1 MCVCGCEE
9 GVARRALGLG
19 FGVQGV
25 WCRVQDVI
33 EREVDFD
40 TVDAW

>member
-1 MCVCGCEE
+1 VCGFEE

-19 FGVQGV
+19 FGEQGV
-25 WCRVQDVI
+25 GCRVQDVI
-33 EREVDFD
+33 ENEVDFD